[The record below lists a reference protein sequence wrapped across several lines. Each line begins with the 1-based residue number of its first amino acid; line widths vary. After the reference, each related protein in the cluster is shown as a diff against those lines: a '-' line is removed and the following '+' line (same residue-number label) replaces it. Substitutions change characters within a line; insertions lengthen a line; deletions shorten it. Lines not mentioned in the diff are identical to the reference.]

1 MQADERGRQIAD
13 GWRAL
18 ATEDW
23 ASARSHFEAARRL
36 GESAEVLDGLSR
48 ALHFEGDYPKAIEL
62 TEHAFAGYRSEGQ
75 TAAAAD
81 RARWL
86 AFLHA
91 AINGNLAAAGGWMA
105 RAEELLEG
113 TPECSSH
120 GWLTLDQA
128 PFTRDPAERE
138 KLAAAAL
145 EIARRYGDTDLEYD
159 ALALLGEACVAGG
172 KVAEGMRCVDQ
183 AMTAVSSGE
192 VAETVAVSDICCR
205 LLGACEAALDVR
217 RAEQW
222 MPVVER
228 LAWKS
233 FVPPVC
239 RTHYGGILIAVGR
252 WQEAEQQ
259 LTSAI
264 DTLEHSYRLMREGPL
279 LRLAELRLRQ
289 GRLAEARRLLE
300 GSESHPSA
308 RRALAALAQA
318 EGDAELAEELA
329 QLCLCDQPADSA
341 ACAPVLCLL
350 AEARLALADVPG
362 AVEAMS
368 QLEELAEQTGDDAA
382 VAGAALARGRIAVA
396 GDSGAEARVALQ
408 EALRRFT
415 GLGLPLEAA
424 RTQLE
429 LARTLSEDSPRAA
442 VAEARAALDTFERI
456 GAARDADAAVALIR
470 DLGGNGRRRP
480 TAGRS
485 GLTGRETE
493 VLELLGEGCSNADIA
508 ERLVISRRTA
518 EHHVASVLSKLDL
531 RNRAEAAAHATRARQ
546 GDR

>member
-1 MQADERGRQIAD
+1 
-13 GWRAL
+13 
-18 ATEDW
+18 
-23 ASARSHFEAARRL
+23 
-36 GESAEVLDGLSR
+36 
-48 ALHFEGDYPKAIEL
+48 
-62 TEHAFAGYRSEGQ
+62 
-75 TAAAAD
+75 
-81 RARWL
+81 
-86 AFLHA
+86 
-91 AINGNLAAAGGWMA
+91 MA

-205 LLGACEAALDVR
+205 LLGACEAAVDVR

-264 DTLEHSYRLMREGPL
+264 DTLEHSYRLMREGPR